1 MRFIS
6 AKSFIHT
13 GIPVARCSSMDL
25 WNLPATSFTFLP
37 DVNLLED
44 AAQYPS
50 CHNTSSAG
58 SAVLVDRI
66 LSTAT
71 VTYYT
76 GTTPGSR
83 ACFTCDENSRYMPNT
98 TFIER
103 VCQSDATWSGSPII
117 CGMLVITNTFV
128 CICIST

>member
-6 AKSFIHT
+6 PKNCIHT
-13 GIPVARCSSMDL
+13 GIRVAQCSSMDL
-25 WNLPATSFTFLP
+25 WNLPATGFTFLQA
-37 DVNLLED
+37 VSLLQN

-50 CHNTSSAG
+50 CGNTSSAG

-83 ACFTCDENSRYMPNT
+83 ACFVCDENSRYMPNT

-103 VCQSDATWSGSPII
+103 VCQSDQTWSGSPII
-117 CGMLVITNTFV
+117 CGMLVVTTQ
-128 CICIST
+128 

>member
-1 MRFIS
+1 MGFIG
-6 AKSFIHT
+6 AKPCILT
-13 GIPVARCSSMDL
+13 GNRVTQCSLMNL
-25 WNLPATSFTFLP
+25 WNLPASAFTFLP

-44 AAQYPS
+44 ATQYPS
-50 CHNTSSAG
+50 CSNTSSAG

-66 LSTAT
+66 LGTAT

-83 ACFTCDENSRYMPNT
+83 ACFVCDENSRYMPDT

-103 VCQSDATWSGSPII
+103 VCQSDATWSRSPII

-128 CICIST
+128 SFCIFK